1 MYSNSSMTN
10 HLTSYPT
17 NISSMPTPMG

>member
-1 MYSNSSMTN
+1 MTN